1 METIFGEESKFLKE
15 KNFGLLERL
24 FVWSIT
30 FEPLL
35 FFIVASQNITGVG
48 GNISR
53 LLQFIVIVSLFV
65 RTLMTPF
72 HLVRVFNPFNS
83 YFLWYSVYCIFLIVS
98 FIFGYFSGAYEIYQ
112 SDVNSSSLINN
123 SLVRPAFEHFITLYY
138 FIYFGVLPIFLLR
151 SKKGINYFF
160 KVFFFMFFLS
170 FLLGIIDLMLVLLT
184 GYEFIPRHLSDFRHV
199 GSRFHGIA
207 GEPRDAFVYLF
218 FGGSLLFLREIWTGI
233 KFNRIWLL
241 LIFVAALLTQST
253 SGYLG
258 LLMATALIFVY
269 LLPRMSV
276 LSAISLT
283 IVILIGAVVV
293 LTAILSS
300 TRIQIYLDAAPI
312 AFDAL
317 ESGVELPMVIMYQIN
332 NIYPIWLR
340 WLDVLAFNLTP
351 LFIGTGL
358 GTASIA
364 NGYILTE
371 GGVLNPHAN
380 IIRIFFETG
389 FIGILLY
396 IAAFFQPLRR
406 LSVLIPKPTQILI
419 PMLLM
424 LGVSFGHRS
433 ATLFIFFGIAL
444 VVFHFKKYALESD
457 GIDIK

>member
-1 METIFGEESKFLKE
+1 M
-15 KNFGLLERL
+15 
-24 FVWSIT
+24 
-30 FEPLL
+30 
-35 FFIVASQNITGVG
+35 
-48 GNISR
+48 
-53 LLQFIVIVSLFV
+53 
-65 RTLMTPF
+65 
-72 HLVRVFNPFNS
+72 
-83 YFLWYSVYCIFLIVS
+83 
-98 FIFGYFSGAYEIYQ
+98 
-112 SDVNSSSLINN
+112 
-123 SLVRPAFEHFITLYY
+123 
-138 FIYFGVLPIFLLR
+138 
-151 SKKGINYFF
+151 
-160 KVFFFMFFLS
+160 
-170 FLLGIIDLMLVLLT
+170 
-184 GYEFIPRHLSDFRHV
+184 
-199 GSRFHGIA
+199 
-207 GEPRDAFVYLF
+207 
-218 FGGSLLFLREIWTGI
+218 
-233 KFNRIWLL
+233 
-241 LIFVAALLTQST
+241 
-253 SGYLG
+253 
-258 LLMATALIFVY
+258 
-269 LLPRMSV
+269 
-276 LSAISLT
+276 
-283 IVILIGAVVV
+283 VILIGAVVV

-300 TRIQIYLDAAPI
+300 TRIQLYLDAAPI

-396 IAAFFQPLRR
+396 IAAFFQPIKK

-444 VVFHFKKYALESD
+444 VVFHFKKYAPGSEGSFR
-457 GIDIK
+457 K